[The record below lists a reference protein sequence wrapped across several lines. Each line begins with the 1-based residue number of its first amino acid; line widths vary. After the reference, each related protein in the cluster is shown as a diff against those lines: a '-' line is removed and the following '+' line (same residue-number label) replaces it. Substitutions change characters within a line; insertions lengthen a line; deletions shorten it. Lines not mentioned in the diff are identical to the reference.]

1 MSAWISSAGYSRA
14 SDLPDTRP
22 GYGLGM
28 TSVPMIISPEPGG
41 SGRIVRGTTLVIGD
55 WTAEGANRDV
65 APLHVH
71 HADDE
76 AWHVVSG
83 ALRFRFTDRQV
94 TAPAGA
100 TVLVPAGTPHT
111 FGNAGPGPS
120 QYIIILPTRLDELIR
135 QLHASD
141 PAEHREIYR
150 KYESDLLE

>member
-1 MSAWISSAGYSRA
+1 
-14 SDLPDTRP
+14 
-22 GYGLGM
+22 M
-28 TSVPMIISPEPGG
+28 TSEPMIISPG
-41 SGRIVRGTTLVIGD
+41 SGCGGRAVRGTTLVIGD
-55 WTAEGANRDV
+55 WTADGTDREV

-71 HADDE
+71 HGDDE

-83 ALRFRFTDRQV
+83 TLRFRFTGRQV

-120 QYIIILPTRLDELIR
+120 RFIIILPARLDELIS

-141 PAEHREIYR
+141 PAEHPEIYR
-150 KYESDLLE
+150 RYESELLE

>member
-1 MSAWISSAGYSRA
+1 
-14 SDLPDTRP
+14 
-22 GYGLGM
+22 M
-28 TSVPMIISPEPGG
+28 TSEPMIISPG
-41 SGRIVRGTTLVIGD
+41 SGRGGRAVRGTTLVIGD
-55 WTAEGANRDV
+55 WAADGADREM

-76 AWHVVSG
+76 AWHVTSG
-83 ALRFRFTDRQV
+83 ALRFRFTGRQV

-120 QYIIILPTRLDELIR
+120 RFIIILPARLDELIS

-141 PAEHREIYR
+141 PAEHPEIYR
-150 KYESDLLE
+150 RYESELLE